1 MKHWV
6 NRNTNSYKSQT
17 LWVVIVKC
25 FFLLASKGVTP
36 TGPLDFVP
44 ITKKSVTYIV
54 AAVLLNEDNEVLM
67 MQEAKPSCSGQ
78 WYLPAGR
85 MEPGET
91 ICVSKYKIS
100 LFYTY
105 GL

>member
-1 MKHWV
+1 
-6 NRNTNSYKSQT
+6 
-17 LWVVIVKC
+17 
-25 FFLLASKGVTP
+25 VTP
-36 TGPLDFVP
+36 TGPTDFVP

-54 AAVLLNEDNEVLM
+54 AGVLVNDNNEVLM

-91 ICVSKYKIS
+91 INVS
-100 LFYTY
+100 
-105 GL
+105 